1 MGVGRQMVA
10 RRFGRRRAGRVA
22 AATGLSAVLLCTVAG
37 CGSGAVA
44 GVAAETATPDDPLSV
59 VHSAADILVQAGS
72 SQARTAVE
80 MATGGTRVTARGRG
94 GFDYRNQL
102 GRLRISLPHEASGAP
117 MGRPVTEL
125 IAPGDLY
132 MKNRGAGVPPD
143 KWVWVDTT
151 SLADGNLVT
160 GGATDPL
167 SAAELLRGAHHVA
180 HEGTTVQHGV
190 PVRHYSG
197 VANIHAAAKAATGE
211 ARKQLSAAAAGF
223 AAADVPFDA
232 YFDDQGRL
240 RKVAYQFSV
249 ADGGGTV
256 VSTTSL
262 SDFGA
267 PVAVSLPE
275 QQDIYTGAI
284 APPGAGAGGH

>member
-1 MGVGRQMVA
+1 MGVGRQMVV
-10 RRFGRRRAGRVA
+10 RRYGRRCAGRVA
-22 AATGLSAVLLCTVAG
+22 AATGLSAVLLCTITG
-37 CGSGAVA
+37 CGGGAVVGA
-44 GVAAETATPDDPLSV
+44 AADAPVADDPLSV
-59 VHSAADILVQAGS
+59 VRGAADVLARAGS
-72 SQARTAVE
+72 SQASTALE
-80 MATGGTRVTARGRG
+80 MANGGTRVTARGRG
-94 GFDYRNQL
+94 GFDYRRHL

-132 MKNRGAGVPPD
+132 MKNRGAGVPRD

-180 HEGTTVQHGV
+180 YEGRSELHGV

-197 VANIHAAAKAATGE
+197 AADIRAAAGAATGE
-211 ARKQLSAAAAGF
+211 AHKQLAAAATGF
-223 AAADVPFDA
+223 TDDDVPFDSW
-232 YFDDQGRL
+232 FDDQGRL
-240 RKVAYQFSV
+240 RKVGYTFSV
-249 ADGGGTV
+249 AHGGGTV

-262 SDFGA
+262 SGFGT
-267 PVAVSLPE
+267 PVTVRLPE
-275 QQDIYTGAI
+275 KEDIYTGAI
-284 APPGAGAGGH
+284 ARPGAGGAR